1 MDPNAGRTK
10 PSRNFLYKQLR
21 KQNTIEEVNDKRGNT
36 VCLNLAKRI
45 VFDRPYKNPE
55 YEAERVRRMK
65 KIMSQMQE
73 KNTEEKE

>member
-1 MDPNAGRTK
+1 MDPNAERAK

-21 KQNTIEEVNDKRGNT
+21 KQNTIEEVNDRRGNT

-73 KNTEEKE
+73 NTEEKE